1 MNTQLLD
8 GMVIFREVMKY
19 GSFTKAAER
28 TGHSTSYISKEI
40 NKLEERLG
48 VRLLH
53 RTTRSLSLTPE
64 GELYY
69 EQCRQIVQDAEEL
82 ENAMLGRQ
90 VTPKG
95 NLKISCPTSFGLTR
109 LAPLLRGFA
118 DTYPDISLNIELND
132 RKVDLVAEGFDVAI
146 RASQALED
154 SSLISRKIHSSYAV
168 TIASP
173 SYLEKHGVPKRPQ
186 ELVGHKVISYSNIPS
201 YNTWKYKNH
210 DGSGIDVELDSLF
223 VSNSS
228 QLELLL
234 CLSGEGITRMPLF
247 NLNGELESGELV
259 ELFSDFPRTNID
271 VFIVYPS
278 RKHMSSKV
286 RCFIDFLIEAM
297 GFDSV
302 A

>member
-8 GMVIFREVMKY
+8 GMVIFREVMKV
-19 GSFTKAAER
+19 GSFTKAADR

-118 DTYPDISLNIELND
+118 DAYPDITLNIELND
-132 RKVDLVAEGFDVAI
+132 RKVDLVAEGFDIAV
-146 RASQALED
+146 RASQALDD
-154 SSLISRKIHSSYAV
+154 SSLISRKIHSSHAV

-173 SYLEKHGVPKRPQ
+173 AYLEKHGFPTHPR
-186 ELVGHKVISYSNIPS
+186 ELVNHKVISYSNIPS
-201 YNTWKYKNH
+201 YNTWRYKYH
-210 DGSGIDVELDSLF
+210 DGSAIDVELESF
-223 VSNSS
+223 VVSNSS

-247 NLNGELESGELV
+247 NLNGEIDSGELV
-259 ELFSDFPRTNID
+259 ELFTDFPRTNID

-286 RCFIDFLIEAM
+286 RCFIDFLIDAM
-297 GFDSV
+297 DEE
-302 A
+302 

>member
-19 GSFTKAAER
+19 GSFTKAADR

-82 ENAMLGRQ
+82 ESAMLGRQ

-118 DTYPDISLNIELND
+118 DAYPDITLNIELND
-132 RKVDLVAEGFDVAI
+132 RKVDLVAEGFDIAV
-146 RASQALED
+146 RASQSLDD
-154 SSLISRKIHSSYAV
+154 SSLISRKIYSSHTV
-168 TIASP
+168 TVASP
-173 SYLEKHGVPKRPQ
+173 TYLEKHGKPTHPK
-186 ELVGHKVISYSNIPS
+186 ELLHHKVISYSNIPS
-201 YNTWKYKNH
+201 YNIWRYKDH
-210 DGSGIDVELDSLF
+210 DGNAIDVELESF
-223 VSNSS
+223 VVSNSS

-247 NLNGELESGELV
+247 NMNGEIESGELV
-259 ELFSDFPRTNID
+259 ELFTDLPRTNVD

-286 RCFIDFLIEAM
+286 RCFIDFLSEAM
-297 GFDSV
+297 D
-302 A
+302 AA